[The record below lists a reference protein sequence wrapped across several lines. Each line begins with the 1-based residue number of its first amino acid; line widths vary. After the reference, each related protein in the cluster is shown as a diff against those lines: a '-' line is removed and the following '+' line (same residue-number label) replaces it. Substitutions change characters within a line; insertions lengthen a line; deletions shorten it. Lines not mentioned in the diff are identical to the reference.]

1 MAQLSEDDRITEV
14 VEELKDMALGLA
26 LPVLALVA
34 LDKSLFA
41 AATRTRVQDLRIV
54 RPCP

>member
-14 VEELKDMALGLA
+14 VEGLKDMALGLA

-34 LDKSLFA
+34 LDKSFFA
-41 AATRTRVQDLRIV
+41 AATRTRVQDLGIV